1 MNRFHPK
8 VVVVGYDHSEA
19 SRTAWKHAASL
30 ADGFAAELHV
40 VYVEPWQVGVD
51 LMPPPDLTPERVK
64 RIQARIAKVVGA
76 KAEIAILH
84 GDPAERI
91 LSYARRR
98 RADLIVV
105 GTNGRTGLKRAL
117 LGSVAE
123 AVIRAAT
130 VPVLAARGPVRPVRS
145 ILAPVNFTSYSEQGL
160 GLAAEAAV
168 ALGAELTAL
177 HVTEDPIW
185 SGNLHFRL
193 DRMLSH
199 LPPEVR
205 KVSRAR
211 PEVRLGEAAAGILNA
226 RRGHDWIV
234 MVAHEKSMLKDA
246 FFGTTLEQVL
256 RRSTV
261 PVLSMPFAARETAV
275 RVPGRAVS
283 ASGR

>member
-1 MNRFHPK
+1 MNRFQPK
-8 VVVVGYDHSEA
+8 SVVVGYDHSEA
-19 SRTAWKHAASL
+19 SRAAWKHAAALS
-30 ADGFAAELHV
+30 DTFGAELHI
-40 VYVEPWQVGVD
+40 VYVEPWHAGVD
-51 LMPPPDLTPERVK
+51 MMPPPDLTPERV
-64 RIQARIAKVVGA
+64 RSIRARIAKTVGP
-76 KAEIAILH
+76 KAEIVILH

-105 GTNGRTGLKRAL
+105 GTHGRTGLKRAL

-123 AVIRAAT
+123 AVISAAV
-130 VPVLAARGPVRPVRS
+130 VPVLASRGPVRPIRS
-145 ILAPVNFTSYSEQGL
+145 ILAPVNFTNYSEHGL
-160 GLAAEAAV
+160 RLAAEAAV

-177 HVTEDPIW
+177 HVTDDPIW

-199 LPPEVR
+199 LPPAVR
-205 KVSRAR
+205 EACRAK

-261 PVLSMPFAARETAV
+261 PVLSLPFVPQKIGAPRDAHAVAA
-275 RVPGRAVS
+275 G
-283 ASGR
+283 GH